1 MHRHVAC
8 TLRCVPCCWLC
19 CPTEEQQEGE
29 KVKHHNARMLWL
41 WEGEPKPVRA
51 CSVVF
56 FFPRVSPLCNRLLS
70 HIHAKSL
77 RRQGWESILK
87 STQRLAA
94 LKNQPSSSNYVCFA
108 HPSMDLW
115 SLSYPLN
122 QMSATQELSSRTSPT
137 THTGEPAE
145 PQPGQPH
152 ERLWRGRSRTNTL
165 LFNCYAADRQP
176 HTFMPG
182 GCSTFWILS
191 VCNLLYTKV
200 AMSALCYLIKLC
212 WLWIPEALCQ
222 RSKWLTYYRC

>member
-1 MHRHVAC
+1 MHAQVCPVLLIMLPDRRTAGRRESETSQCSHVVAVRRRTKAC
-8 TLRCVPCCWLC
+8 QSLLC
-19 CPTEEQQEGE
+19 C
-29 KVKHHNARMLWL
+29 V
-41 WEGEPKPVRA
+41 
-51 CSVVF
+51 

-87 STQRLAA
+87 SAQRLAA

-152 ERLWRGRSRTNTL
+152 ERLWRGRSAETGLTHCFLIVML
-165 LFNCYAADRQP
+165 LIASHTHSCQEGAA
-176 HTFMPG
+176 
-182 GCSTFWILS
+182 LS
-191 VCNLLYTKV
+191 EY
-200 AMSALCYLIKLC
+200 
-212 WLWIPEALCQ
+212 
-222 RSKWLTYYRC
+222 